1 MVIPLTLKRL
11 RGDKQILSAGD
22 KTVLLW
28 DHTTMTEVKSLS
40 FDVFSSVGCIPKGMP
55 GNNVWTICC
64 FSQCSKFGLKSFE
77 APATINSASLCPE
90 NFLQQQV
97 KVLNLINMIIIVKMN
112 YNPTKD
118 TLVPFTVSGLG
129 LMENSVP
136 VVLKMERRDC
146 GRLWQENLWS
156 LERCAS

>member
-1 MVIPLTLKRL
+1 M
-11 RGDKQILSAGD
+11 
-22 KTVLLW
+22 
-28 DHTTMTEVKSLS
+28 
-40 FDVFSSVGCIPKGMP
+40 
-55 GNNVWTICC
+55 
-64 FSQCSKFGLKSFE
+64 
-77 APATINSASLCPE
+77 
-90 NFLQQQV
+90 

-146 GRLWQENLWS
+146 GRLW
-156 LERCAS
+156 